1 MCRVKF
7 IWLRI
12 AFFLAAVL
20 VSAGFLWQSQ
30 KTTPPAAARKAVV
43 VELFTSEGCSSCP
56 PADELLGQL
65 GKDSANG
72 VAVIPL
78 GFHVDYWNFQ
88 GWTDRFSSVAYSRRQ
103 EKYAEGFRISG
114 PYTPQMVV
122 DGSAEFVGS
131 DGSRAREAIGRAAAV
146 PAPATIDLGMA
157 APDKL
162 QVSVQDSSSRSGDVM
177 LAITEDNLS
186 STVKA
191 GENDGRVLRHS
202 AVVRD
207 LRVIGSLNDGRFSA
221 AVPLKLDR
229 KWKLADLH
237 AAVFVQ
243 QINGKIEGAASLPLN
258 SLAASR

>member
-12 AFFLAAVL
+12 AVLFLGL
-20 VSAGFLWQSQ
+20 LLWAGFRLQQQ
-30 KTTPPAAARKAVV
+30 KPAGSAVARKAVV

-103 EKYAEGFRISG
+103 EKYAEEFRISG

-122 DGSAEFVGS
+122 DGSTEFVGS
-131 DGSRAREAIGRAAAV
+131 DGSRARQAIGRAAAV
-146 PAPATIDLGMA
+146 PAAANIDLSIAG
-157 APDKL
+157 PDKL
-162 QVSVQDSSSRSGDVM
+162 QVSVQDSSSRSGDVL

-207 LRVIGSLNDGRFSA
+207 LRVIGSLNDGRFSGT
-221 AVPLKLDR
+221 VPLKLDR

-243 QINGKIEGAASLPLN
+243 QINGKIEGAASLPLT
-258 SLAASR
+258 SLAAAR